1 MIKPNRSNSTLPA
14 TAAVLGA
21 ADLAAIDG
29 GNHLAAAPKTK
40 RIWDPVTC
48 QWIEVP
54 AC

>member
-1 MIKPNRSNSTLPA
+1 MIKPSRSNSTLPVK
-14 TAAVLGA
+14 AAVLGA
-21 ADLAAIDG
+21 DDLAAIDG
-29 GNHLAAAPKTK
+29 GNHLAAPRTK